1 MGFPDGSGAC
11 VTLTDEQYMGV
22 RSPRGVERVV
32 ARAVPPFT
40 GAAESNSGSTVAT
53 ERREESGTIEHGKSC
68 LGERAVVFSKTRPLP
83 HTLTELTLSQRTAE
97 SRNRKIRRPRVASSK
112 HAEYRTRH
120 TARHAPSLA
129 SISIGSLQRA
139 AQNACAAAA
148 RLIPRLSLTSSRPPS
163 PFRAFVCPTTGRAR
177 SKRPICKRA
186 SNRSNIDSRSA
197 AGCSAGTRAAARSRG
212 ARDASRRRRSGRIRA
227 AARARRCWPLDARS
241 TLGKRARHS
250 RGNGASTATSEIAAR
265 KSCKQRKGH
274 REATA
279 AACSPNRWTPT
290 MSTTA
295 HASRTSHPDLFE
307 TEMAVSNRAASSSAA
322 QRSADLKAQTFLE
335 TRASTL
341 MTMRE
346 TCMRA
351 PSALHRR
358 HVALAPVPPFIITS
372 ARRSRRRAN

>member
-1 MGFPDGSGAC
+1 
-11 VTLTDEQYMGV
+11 MGV
-22 RSPRGVERVV
+22 ISPRGVERVV

-53 ERREESGTIEHGKSC
+53 ERREESGTERLNTVSLVWEREQWYSQKPDHLHTYTHRLDSQSQRRQNLEIAKSGG
-68 LGERAVVFSKTRPLP
+68 LASPHQSTLNIARGTRP
-83 HTLTELTLSQRTAE
+83 A
-97 SRNRKIRRPRVASSK
+97 
-112 HAEYRTRH
+112 TRH
-120 TARHAPSLA
+120 LA

-250 RGNGASTATSEIAAR
+250 RGNGASTATSETAAR
-265 KSCKQRKGH
+265 KSCKQRKGR

-295 HASRTSHPDLFE
+295 RASRTSHPDLFE

-322 QRSADLKAQTFLE
+322 QRSADLKAQTLLE

-351 PSALHRR
+351 PSGHRGTWPW
-358 HVALAPVPPFIITS
+358 LLSPPLRKHTS
-372 ARRSRRRAN
+372 IAIA